1 MNSTSVRS
9 RQSLLSTLK
18 EATLSHQVST
28 RTRVPGSVG
37 PSQPQTQAPRLAAGQ
52 GSREGG
58 LLSFFKVQASGKKRK
73 GGSEEGEGGGR
84 GGKAERRRRKRRRR
98 SANGSEEDS
107 AHHGAQGGS
116 LVSLATATVI
126 LLEEVGA
133 GVHMQCMSTIT
144 PSLSLSSPPPSPLP
158 PPPLLPQVDVL
169 FDNDKGFWSGVYEL
183 IETTRRPIILTCN
196 GREREGD

>member
-1 MNSTSVRS
+1 M
-9 RQSLLSTLK
+9 
-18 EATLSHQVST
+18 
-28 RTRVPGSVG
+28 
-37 PSQPQTQAPRLAAGQ
+37 
-52 GSREGG
+52 
-58 LLSFFKVQASGKKRK
+58 LSFFKVQASGKKRK

-144 PSLSLSSPPPSPLP
+144 PSLSSPPP
-158 PPPLLPQVDVL
+158 LPQVDVL